1 MASQSKTKTKTK
13 DKNKT
18 DRKTNGTLIVIA
30 LVVVG
35 VISYFAI
42 PVVQAFMERVLVGW
56 KGLVYLLGGAL
67 VLEAWFLLIGYRGK
81 ALLYALAILFFT
93 ILCIWL
99 ALNFDMVWDS
109 MVSTLGLW
117 PTILIVLLGT
127 LGLWFVIRVLL

>member
-1 MASQSKTKTKTK
+1 MASQSKTKTK

-18 DRKTNGTLIVIA
+18 DRKTSGTLIVIA

>member
-1 MASQSKTKTKTK
+1 MASQSKTKTK

-18 DRKTNGTLIVIA
+18 DRKTSGTLIVIA

-35 VISYFAI
+35 VISYFDI

-81 ALLYALAILFFT
+81 ALLYALGILFFT